1 MKLEDIEKVA
11 SDIQNFR
18 DCYEGIELWAGR
30 DGSITANQ
38 LINFMIDNPH
48 MQEIANQ
55 ISVLKQ
61 QSV

>member
-1 MKLEDIEKVA
+1 MKIEDVEKIA

-18 DCYEGIELWAGR
+18 DCYEGIELWGEG
-30 DGSITANQ
+30 DSFVTANQ

-55 ISVLKQ
+55 ISVLKK